1 MDTGHLS
8 LCSGEASGIQVLAA
22 ESVKKSVNLLNSVLH
37 IKSKK
42 PICKKKKKV
51 HIHSN
56 KIKSTRVQKLLCA
69 TLFLFLN
76 IRLFLHS
83 GNPDSSPYLQLRV

>member
-42 PICKKKKKV
+42 PICKKKKKGT
-51 HIHSN
+51 HPF
-56 KIKSTRVQKLLCA
+56 Q
-69 TLFLFLN
+69 
-76 IRLFLHS
+76 
-83 GNPDSSPYLQLRV
+83 